1 MERLEELKKALE
13 NMTQEERLAKF
24 REVREDRKISKYE
37 ITVRKKRE
45 QDKGASLKKRFAS
58 LSPEDKAELL
68 ERLNAGE
75 TG

>member
-1 MERLEELKKALE
+1 MERLEELKQSLA
-13 NMTQEERLAKF
+13 NMTSEQRLAKL
-24 REVREDRKISKYE
+24 REVREDRKISKYA

-68 ERLNAGE
+68 EKLNAE
-75 TG
+75 